1 MVLVIYC
8 LCDAANLA
16 VFSLREMFEMK
27 CNTVFWIRIWLKTSP
42 LFDKNCFE
50 FQLMLVFSV
59 LLTYI
64 HKWIEKS
71 IALCGGS
78 YMLVKDTQNVL
89 NVVASKHHLCFMQQ
103 FYVIA
108 SSRQASLSLY
118 MSRVFISPLTFK
130 QWSQIISAWLNRGNP
145 LVRFLVECHDI
156 IYK

>member
-16 VFSLREMFEMK
+16 VFSLREMVEMK
-27 CNTVFWIRIWLKTSP
+27 CNTVVSIKIYLETSS
-42 LFDKNCFE
+42 LLDKSFFE
-50 FQLMLVFSV
+50 FQLMFEFSM
-59 LLTYI
+59 TYI

-89 NVVASKHHLCFMQQ
+89 NVVASKLHLCFMQQ

-108 SSRQASLSLY
+108 SSRRASLSLY

-130 QWSQIISAWLNRGNP
+130 Q
-145 LVRFLVECHDI
+145 
-156 IYK
+156 

>member
-1 MVLVIYC
+1 MQLILPSFPWEKCLRWNAILYFEYEFSHRLPHCLIKAVLRFNWC
-8 LCDAANLA
+8 LY
-16 VFSLREMFEMK
+16 
-27 CNTVFWIRIWLKTSP
+27 
-42 LFDKNCFE
+42 
-50 FQLMLVFSV
+50 
-59 LLTYI
+59 LTYN

-108 SSRQASLSLY
+108 SSRRASLSLY